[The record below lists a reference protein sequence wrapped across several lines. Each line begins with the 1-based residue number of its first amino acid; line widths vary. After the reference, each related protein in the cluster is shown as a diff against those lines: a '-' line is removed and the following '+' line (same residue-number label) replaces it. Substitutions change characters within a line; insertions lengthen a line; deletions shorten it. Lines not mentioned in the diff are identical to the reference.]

1 MKNTITLFFTLIVFA
16 GFINA
21 QVNTRTLT
29 WDDTERQYIEY
40 VSAIYDAEVPAQVII
55 CLHGLGDDMNN
66 FYNIGFNEIVDTAN
80 GIVIVPQALDAVVPL
95 LGSVGNCW
103 NAGVGAVVPMLG
115 EVILNQDVDDTGF
128 LTAILDSL
136 ENNYNIDT
144 ERVYFVGFSLGGFMC
159 NRMASEISDRVT
171 AIASVSGTYGLYY
184 TPEPFENINVLH
196 IHGTADETIGYD
208 EGMMVIEGYGEID
221 AGMGAQEL
229 VDYWVDYNNC
239 SESPIYYQYPDAE
252 NDGLTFERFI
262 YMDGDSES
270 TVAHIKVNEGTH
282 TWYYTPVNDVDY
294 RNEIWRFFKNQFLFS
309 TENESIVANQD
320 LNIYP
325 NPAKDFVY
333 FTSNESISK
342 IEVYNLVG
350 SKVIS
355 KKINTNQVR
364 LNLSELNAG
373 LYIVRIFNGNKVTD
387 RKLTVK

>member
-1 MKNTITLFFTLIVFA
+1 MKKIFTLLSTLLIMVSLVS
-16 GFINA
+16 A
-21 QVNTRTLT
+21 QLNTRNLT
-29 WDDTERQYIEY
+29 WDGTERVYLEY
-40 VSAIYDAEVPAQVII
+40 VSSIYDSQEPTQVIF
-55 CLHGLGDDMNN
+55 CLHGLGDDMTN

-80 GIVIVPQALDAVVPL
+80 GIVIVPQALDAEVPM
-95 LGSVGNCW
+95 LGSVGYCW

-115 EVILNQDVDDTGF
+115 EIILNQDVDDTGF

-159 NRMASEISDRVT
+159 NRMASDISDRIT

-184 TPEPFENINVLH
+184 TPEPFQNIDVIH

-229 VDYWVDYNNC
+229 VDFWVNYNNC
-239 SESPIYYQYPDAE
+239 SEVPVYYQYPDTEA
-252 NDGLTFERFI
+252 DGFTFERYI
-262 YMDGDSES
+262 YMNGDNES

-282 TWYYTPVNDVDY
+282 TWYYTPANDVDY

-309 TENESIVANQD
+309 TENESIVANQEV
-320 LNIYP
+320 NVYP
-325 NPAKDFVY
+325 NPANDFVY
-333 FTSNESISK
+333 FTCAETISK
-342 IEVYNLVG
+342 IEVYNLIG